1 MFEYPIDSFRE
12 PWRLQSRPNLQQK
25 LVLRKLSENRNLGLE
40 NVLEIQVKR
49 LVILGRIES
58 KLLLE
63 AYGEE
68 K

>member
-1 MFEYPIDSFRE
+1 
-12 PWRLQSRPNLQQK
+12 
-25 LVLRKLSENRNLGLE
+25 
-40 NVLEIQVKR
+40 VKR

-68 K
+68 KWHFRGWNLQRSKVEYKKLASSW